1 MFRMSCKIY
10 CLQKGKKYIK
20 YKQSKGYKLAIN
32 FNEFAKI
39 VDLYDRLMWIN
50 SLKNVTNSG
59 KKRIFILD

>member
-20 YKQSKGYKLAIN
+20 YKQIKGYKLAIN

-39 VDLYDRLMWIN
+39 VDLYDRLM
-50 SLKNVTNSG
+50 
-59 KKRIFILD
+59 